1 LDKPASAVA
10 TFNSGFNCAQAVLSV
25 FSEQFGL
32 DKDMALRIA
41 CGFGAGMGRLQRTCG
56 AVSGA
61 YMVIGLKHGSFEP
74 GSIQEAKERS
84 YSLVR
89 EFTKQFEARNGT
101 TDCMELIGVDFIN
114 GDQALA
120 SERVAKICPKM
131 CSDAVEIL
139 MRIIR

>member
-1 LDKPASAVA
+1 MDKAANAVA
-10 TFNSGFNCAQAVLSV
+10 TFNCGFNCTQAVLTA

-32 DKDMALRIA
+32 DEAMAMRLA

-61 YMVIGLKHGSFEP
+61 YMVIGLKYGSFEP
-74 GSIQEAKERS
+74 ANIRDAREQT

-89 EFTKQFEARNGT
+89 EFTKQFEERNGT

-120 SERVAKICPKM
+120 AERVEKTCPKM

-139 MRIIR
+139 TRML